1 MTLTHVPVG
10 SWVHNIEITVGRGGQ
25 ICRAAGT
32 TAQVLEKREAAGF
45 AVLRFRSREHR
56 LVSLQCMVTIG
67 AVSNPDAKNE
77 NWGKAG
83 RARTSF
89 QQTAFC
95 QSVIYM
101 GVRALS
107 VL

>member
-1 MTLTHVPVG
+1 MIVWLMQLEIKPGNAMVLEHIPVG

-32 TAQVLEKREAAGF
+32 TAQVLEKREDEGF

-56 LVSLQCMVTIG
+56 MVSLKCLVTIG

-77 NWGKAG
+77 NLGKAG
-83 RARTSF
+83 RRRMS
-89 QQTAFC
+89 
-95 QSVIYM
+95 Y
-101 GVRALS
+101 L
-107 VL
+107 VLL